1 MKLNSANDVLFRELY
16 NTYSPSLS
24 LSLCLMECLDFTL
37 LCLVPVAEEWDEVE
51 LEVPFCSAI
60 DFLLN

>member
-1 MKLNSANDVLFRELY
+1 MKVNDI
-16 NTYSPSLS
+16 NIKSTTYSPSLS
-24 LSLCLMECLDFTL
+24 LSLCLIECLLSFTL

-51 LEVPFCSAI
+51 LDVPFCSAI